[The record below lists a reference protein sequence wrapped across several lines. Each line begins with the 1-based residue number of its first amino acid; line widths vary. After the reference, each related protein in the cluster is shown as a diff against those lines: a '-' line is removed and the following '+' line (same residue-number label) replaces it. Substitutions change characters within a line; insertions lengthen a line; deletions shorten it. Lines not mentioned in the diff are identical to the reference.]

1 MPGMGVVTVDDID
14 NGEEPAPDDEIT
26 NLLLRHERTNKDKVV
41 IPGDESDSD
50 KSDESDMEQADD
62 TDAALLAAMSA
73 TNDVI
78 DDDDEVQVMED
89 DSDDNDDIPT
99 INVGGEE
106 YDLPDVT
113 EDIINKM
120 TPEEMDKY
128 NQMYQNYYKTLYD

>member
-1 MPGMGVVTVDDID
+1 MGVVTVDDVD
-14 NGEEPAPDDEIT
+14 NGDEPAPDDEIT
-26 NLLLRHERTNKDKVV
+26 NLLLRHERTNNKDKVV
-41 IPGDESDSD
+41 IPGDDSDSD

-73 TNDVI
+73 NNDANDD

-106 YDLPDVT
+106 YDLPDVNP
-113 EDIINKM
+113 DIIAKM

-128 NQMYQNYYKTLYD
+128 NQMYAAYYKDMYD